1 MSSKEL
7 PKSYNPADYEDQ
19 IYRQWEQSGYFNP
32 DKLSGKPYSIMMPPP
47 NVTGVL
53 HLGHA
58 LENSLMDLMA
68 RYQRMKSRKVLLL
81 PGTDH
86 AAVATQAKVEK
97 LLVEQGIKNPREELG
112 RDKLLEKIKEFSETS
127 KEIILKQIRKLG
139 TSCDWSRLAY
149 TFDETRNR
157 AVNEVFV
164 KMYNDGLIYRGYRVV
179 NWSVKGQST
188 CSDDEL
194 VYLKRKV
201 NFYTF
206 RYAKNFPMAIS
217 TSRPETKLGDTAVA
231 VNPGD
236 KRYKK
241 YIGREYEIKNFG
253 NSVDLKI
260 KIIADEKVDMNFGT
274 GAVGVTPA
282 HSAVDFEMYE
292 KEKAKGEPINLLQI
306 IGIDGRLTNQAGGD
320 YMNLPVSAAREKIV
334 SWLAKNNLLEKVE
347 EIEQNVGTS
356 DRFGDIVEALPMT
369 QWFVNVNK
377 IIPGRGKSLK
387 DLMKEA
393 VTIGHQGDKRQKIN
407 ITPGRF
413 NKIYLNWI
421 DNLRD
426 WCISRQIWW
435 GHRIPV
441 WYFNQDSKKTKK
453 QESKVLIT
461 YFVHGTTLDNE
472 AGKSS
477 GHFDVGLSELGVKQS
492 KKLAELI
499 KDREFDVVF
508 TSDLKRAVESTKLA
522 FGDRRNS
529 GTGRKIKIITD
540 KRLRECDYG
549 QLTSKSEKQ
558 VLAREDDFID
568 KPFPGGE
575 SYQDVENRMRS
586 FLKDLFNKYQG
597 KKIAIMAHKGPQLAL
612 EVILNNKGWQQ
623 ALAEDWR
630 KKKAWRPGWKYE
642 LAELKPKLWQLK
654 IYGQDI
660 FEALKNGSK
669 TIETRAG
676 RARGEGKY
684 WGDFKPGDIIQF
696 SLADEKTDLIVSS
709 VEPVKKA
716 VKQVSRFK
724 NIEQMFEDYEPNQ
737 DYSGKSIKEIKQWWA
752 KRPALAKRIKQY
764 GIWAIELSEADE
776 QEIYVG
782 VEPPKGDNWRQDEDT
797 LDTWFSSGLWTFSTL
812 NWPNKTGDLKMFHP
826 TSWMQMGYEILFF
839 WMARMILM
847 STYALDQIPFK
858 DVYIHGMLRD
868 ELGKKFSKSAGTS
881 VDPLEIIKQYGA
893 DALRFSLLSGVTPG
907 NDQRFYEEKIEGAR
921 NLVNKLWN
929 VARYI
934 ITNYKLSGYAR
945 SGKARR
951 ITNRELKQKD
961 FTLADFWILAK
972 MRDLILQ
979 VAEDLD
985 NYRFSQAAEKL
996 KKFTWDDLADWYLEV
1011 CKFEKNFSKDQI
1023 LSTILNDLLKLWH
1036 PFMPFVTEAIW
1047 SKMGNKQLLIEKFP
1061 IQGYYL
1067 EILSDFYREYPYFE
1081 MTIKNIIIAIRNA
1094 RSVHKI
1100 EPSKKIKAI
1109 IYAKHEAYK
1118 KVIEEQKT
1126 LIQRLRTGLSE
1137 LEVKIGGGKISHA
1150 IYARVGGIEIYLMVP
1165 DFDFNRER
1173 ERLNKEI
1180 KSQQERIENLER
1192 RLANKE
1198 FTAKAPVEIVQKER
1212 EKLKL
1217 WQEELKRLREQLK
1230 SLR

>member
-7 PKSYNPADYEDQ
+7 AKSYNPADYEDK
-19 IYRQWEQSGYFNP
+19 IYRRWERSGYFNP
-32 DKLSGKPYSIMMPPP
+32 DKLSGKSYSIMMPPP

-68 RYQRMKSRKVLLL
+68 RYRRMKGRKVLLL

-127 KEIILKQIRKLG
+127 KETILKQIRKLG

-149 TFDETRNR
+149 TFDEQRSR

-164 KMYNDGLIYRGYRVV
+164 RMYHDGLIYRGYRVV

-206 RYAKNFPMAIS
+206 RYAKNFPIAIS

-241 YIGREYEIKNFG
+241 YIGQEYEIKNFG

-292 KEKAKGEPINLLQI
+292 QEKAKGEPINLLQI

-320 YMNLPVSAAREKIV
+320 YMNLPVLAARQKIV
-334 SWLAKNNLLEKVE
+334 FWLENNNLLQKVE
-347 EIEQNVGTS
+347 ETEQNVGTS

-393 VTIGHQGDKRQKIN
+393 VTIGHRGDKRQKIN
-407 ITPGRF
+407 ITPDRF

-441 WYFNQDSKKTKK
+441 WYGN
-453 QESKVLIT
+453 QESKILIT
-461 YFVHGTTLDNE
+461 YFVHGTSLDNE

-477 GHFDVGLSELGVKQS
+477 GHFDVELSELGVEQS

-499 KDREFDVVF
+499 KDENYDVVF
-508 TSDLKRAVESTKLA
+508 TSDLKRAVDSAKLA
-522 FGDRRNS
+522 FGDHRNS
-529 GTGRKIKIITD
+529 GTGRKIKIIKD

-549 QLTSKSEKQ
+549 QLTRKSEKQ
-558 VLAREDDFID
+558 VQTMETDLID
-568 KPFPGGE
+568 KSFPDGE
-575 SYQDVENRMRS
+575 SYREVENRMRS

-612 EVILNNKGWQQ
+612 EVILNNKTWQQ

-630 KKKAWRPGWKYE
+630 KKKAWQPGWKYQ
-642 LAELKPKLWQLK
+642 LVELKPKVWELK
-654 IYGQDI
+654 IYGEDI
-660 FEALKNGSK
+660 FKAIKNGSK

-676 RARGEGKY
+676 REKGTGKG
-684 WGDFKPGDIIQF
+684 WSEFKPGDIIKF
-696 SLADEKTDLIVSS
+696 YLADEKTDKVMAS
-709 VEPVKKA
+709 VEPIEKSVQTVKH
-716 VKQVSRFK
+716 FK
-724 NIEQMFEDYEPNQ
+724 TIEQLFKTYDPEQ
-737 DYSGKSIKEIKQWWA
+737 DYPGKSIKEIKQWWA
-752 KRPALAKRIKQY
+752 KRPELNNRIKKY
-764 GIWAIELSEADE
+764 GIWVIELGQVSERE
-776 QEIYVG
+776 LYVG
-782 VEPPKGDNWRQDEDT
+782 VEPPKDDGWHQDEDT

-812 NWPNKTGDLKMFHP
+812 NWPASAKATAGKPGKSNDLKTFHP

-847 STYALDQIPFK
+847 STYVLDQIPFK
-858 DVYIHGMLRD
+858 DVYLHGMLRD

-881 VDPLEIIKQYGA
+881 VDPLEIIKQYGT
-893 DALRFSLLSGVTPG
+893 DALRFSLISGITPG
-907 NDQRFYEEKIEGAR
+907 NDSRFYEEKVEGAR

-929 VARYI
+929 VARYVMS
-934 ITNYKLSGYAR
+934 NVECRMSNVELNQKKLTA
-945 SGKARR
+945 
-951 ITNRELKQKD
+951 
-961 FTLADFWILAK
+961 ADEWILGK
-972 MRDLILQ
+972 MSSLVEEVTGDL
-979 VAEDLD
+979 E
-985 NYRFSQAAEKL
+985 NYRFSQAGEKL
-996 KKFTWDDLADWYLEV
+996 RSFTWDDLADWYIEV
-1011 CKFEKNFSKDQI
+1011 SKFETGQEKQKI
-1023 LSTILNDLLKLWH
+1023 LLFILENLLKLWH
-1036 PFMPFVTEAIW
+1036 PFMPFVTEVICQELGKKKLLMVEKWPDSVKRGLAPLEGA
-1047 SKMGNKQLLIEKFP
+1047 KPLGAKGAELLNGGNFELIKQ
-1061 IQGYYL
+1061 
-1067 EILSDFYREYPYFE
+1067 
-1081 MTIKNIIIAIRNA
+1081 IIIAIRNA
-1094 RSVHKI
+1094 RSIYRI
-1100 EPSKKIKAI
+1100 EPNKKIKAI
-1109 IYAKHEAYK
+1109 IYAGGKETIIKAQAELIK
-1118 KVIEEQKT
+1118 K
-1126 LIQRLRTGLSE
+1126 LRTGISE
-1137 LEVKIGGGKISHA
+1137 LEIKKQGEKVKQA
-1150 IYARVGGIEIYLMVP
+1150 IYLTADKIEIYLVIVG
-1165 DFDFNRER
+1165 FDFQTE
-1173 ERLNKEI
+1173 EKRLI
-1180 KSQQERIENLER
+1180 VAVGQQEAKIKVLEKKLSNR
-1192 RLANKE
+1192 QFLK
-1198 FTAKAPVEIVQKER
+1198 KAPAGIIRNEKTKLLSRQQELK
-1212 EKLKL
+1212 KLKQQL
-1217 WQEELKRLREQLK
+1217 NNLK
-1230 SLR
+1230 